1 MRRRDFITLLGGAG
15 AVWPLAARAQQ
26 PDRVR
31 RIGVLYAYP
40 ETDQE
45 ALAHV
50 AAFREGLQK
59 AGWAEGRNIRIDY
72 RGAPTEEPR
81 QRFAKELVALQ
92 PDLILSGGTAAT
104 AALLRQT
111 RSIPIIFVNSAD
123 PVGSG
128 LVTSLARPGGNVT
141 GFINLEP
148 TMASKWLE
156 LLKGIAPRVAS
167 IAFLFNPAT
176 APYAEYYLNPFR
188 AAAPSFGVEAITA
201 PVHDASEFETIISAQ
216 ARKPNGGLVVMPDPF
231 PFVHRAEI
239 TSLAIR
245 HRLPAVYSNRGY
257 AEHGGLLSYGA
268 DLVDNLRRA
277 ASYGDRILRGE
288 KPSELPIQVPVKFEL
303 VINLKTAK
311 TLGLDIPPTLL
322 ARADEVIE

>member
-1 MRRRDFITLLGGAG
+1 MKRREFITLLGGAVAG
-15 AVWPLAARAQQ
+15 WPLAARAQQ
-26 PDRVR
+26 PARIR
-31 RIGVLYAYP
+31 RIGVLYPFA
-40 ETDQE
+40 ETDKE
-45 ALAHV
+45 ALAHI

-59 AGWAEGRNIRIDY
+59 AGWADGHNIRIDY
-72 RGAPTEEPR
+72 RAALTEESR

-92 PDLILSGGTAAT
+92 PDFILSGGTAPT
-104 AALLRQT
+104 VALLRQT

-156 LLKGIAPRVAS
+156 LLKGVAPRVAS

-176 APYAEYYLNPFR
+176 APYADNYLSPFK
-188 AAAPSFGVEAITA
+188 AAATSFGVEAITT
-201 PVHDASEFETIISAQ
+201 PVHDASEFETIIAAQ
-216 ARKPNGGLVVMPDPF
+216 ARKPNSGLIVMPDPF

-239 TSLAIR
+239 TSLAMR
-245 HRLPAVYSNRGY
+245 HRLPVVYSNRGY
-257 AEHGGLLSYGA
+257 TELGGLLSYGA
-268 DLVDNLRRA
+268 DLVENLRGA
-277 ASYGDRILRGE
+277 ASYGDRILRGD

-303 VINLKTAK
+303 VINLNTAK
-311 TLGLDIPPTLL
+311 ALGLTVPYKLL
-322 ARADEVIE
+322 AAADEVIE